1 MPKFCTRNLLFRYF
15 WNAIWKQY
23 CHIWN
28 QHPRICLIAKFCE
41 RMSKFCLNFGLKLHY
56 FGIFGLE
63 FKGKCCHIWNQHPRI
78 CLIAKFYVET
88 KMPKFCS
95 RNALFLYFWE
105 GIWKEYLKSAPS
117 NLSNCKILR
126 KKQKYLNLKP
136 KMLIWV
142 SLDCHVR
149 TVLSYLKSAPSNLSN
164 WKILRKKKSLIWAKN
179 ALFGYFWA
187 KIWKVYCHT
196 WNLDPRTCLI
206 AKYYEIIKMPKFGT
220 KECLICV
227 FLG

>member
-164 WKILRKKKSLIWAKN
+164 WKILRKKKKPNLGQKCFIW
-179 ALFGYFWA
+179 
-187 KIWKVYCHT
+187 
-196 WNLDPRTCLI
+196 
-206 AKYYEIIKMPKFGT
+206 
-220 KECLICV
+220 V

>member
-126 KKQKYLNLKP
+126 KK
-136 KMLIWV
+136 
-142 SLDCHVR
+142 
-149 TVLSYLKSAPSNLSN
+149 
-164 WKILRKKKSLIWAKN
+164 KSLIWAKN

>member
-1 MPKFCTRNLLFRYF
+1 
-15 WNAIWKQY
+15 
-23 CHIWN
+23 
-28 QHPRICLIAKFCE
+28 
-41 RMSKFCLNFGLKLHY
+41 MSKFCLNFGLKLHY

-164 WKILRKKKSLIWAKN
+164 WKILRKKKKPNLGQKCFIW
-179 ALFGYFWA
+179 
-187 KIWKVYCHT
+187 
-196 WNLDPRTCLI
+196 
-206 AKYYEIIKMPKFGT
+206 
-220 KECLICV
+220 V